1 MNKYLKSIISMIICQ
16 MIIYVN
22 ILLNEIIFPSDTGKN
37 FYEWGLLLTY
47 IFLYLIMKIIAGK
60 KYEVVYYYYGILVYQ
75 ITGDLFVSIYKII
88 DRDTHVPWIFG
99 ILILLLL
106 VEIEYK
112 PTRKILVK
120 MKPTEWELIL
130 MIATG
135 QFLRIFLII
144 FTFYGMLL
152 QRFSMGG
159 VEILR

>member
-1 MNKYLKSIISMIICQ
+1 MRL
-16 MIIYVN
+16 
-22 ILLNEIIFPSDTGKN
+22 
-37 FYEWGLLLTY
+37 
-47 IFLYLIMKIIAGK
+47 
-60 KYEVVYYYYGILVYQ
+60 YYYGILVYQ
-75 ITGDLFVSIYKII
+75 ITGDLFVSIYKIVA
-88 DRDTHVPWIFG
+88 RNTHIPWIIG
-99 ILILLLL
+99 IFALLLL
-106 VEIEYK
+106 VEIEYR

-120 MKPTEWELIL
+120 MKTTEWELIL

>member
-1 MNKYLKSIISMIICQ
+1 
-16 MIIYVN
+16 
-22 ILLNEIIFPSDTGKN
+22 
-37 FYEWGLLLTY
+37 
-47 IFLYLIMKIIAGK
+47 MKIIAGK

-112 PTRKILVK
+112 PTRKILAK

-135 QFLRIFLII
+135 
-144 FTFYGMLL
+144 
-152 QRFSMGG
+152 
-159 VEILR
+159 